1 MPLLR
6 ISCPVTETDRIV
18 TFLRNHAEAT
28 EIAVTGAASR
38 VTGADVIVAEVPRAA
53 VDRVV
58 REFRG
63 ERSAP
68 QMHISIQPSDR
79 LLPAPSDDLADDE
92 AVIWAQVTDDVRD
105 AGDYS
110 RINAMLVVVAACIAA
125 VGIIEDQILFIIG
138 AMTISPDYY
147 SVASVCLS
155 VAGKKMRRTWT
166 ALSNLG
172 LMLGTGIAGAWLF
185 TEILSVLGIVSPDTF
200 HDGRLLFLIA
210 DPRILSV
217 VVAGM
222 AGVAGALTITLPE
235 TRGLVGVFVSIT
247 TIPAAANIG
256 VAMVARDLET
266 MAGSASQLGV
276 NVASLIVAGTLTLG
290 VRRLARHL

>member
-63 ERSAP
+63 ERSGP
-68 QMHISIQPSDR
+68 QMHISIQPSDQ

-166 ALSNLG
+166 ALSNLA
-172 LMLGTGIAGAWLF
+172 LILGTGIAGAWLF

-200 HDGRLLFLIA
+200 HDGRLLLLIA
-210 DPRILSV
+210 DPGILSV

-222 AGVAGALTITLPE
+222 AGIAGALTITLPE